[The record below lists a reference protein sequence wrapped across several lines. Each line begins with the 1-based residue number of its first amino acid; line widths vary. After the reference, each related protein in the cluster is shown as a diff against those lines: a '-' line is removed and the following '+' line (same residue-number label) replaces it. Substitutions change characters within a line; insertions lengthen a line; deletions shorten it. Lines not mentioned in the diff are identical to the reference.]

1 MPASRKSDH
10 KNERKI
16 TFFRSP
22 STFREWLEQNHA
34 DAQELWVGFYRKDS
48 GRPSITWPESVDEA
62 LCFGWID
69 GLRKRIDAES
79 YMIRFTPRRAIS
91 YWSIIN
97 IGRVEELK
105 RADRMHPAGIK
116 TFEQRAPE
124 RSGTYSYENRKR
136 TKLDKRAEKQIRSSP
151 AAWKFFQ
158 AQTLSYRQVIMWWV
172 MSAKKEE
179 TRARRLAKLIEY
191 SARGKKL

>member
-1 MPASRKSDH
+1 M
-10 KNERKI
+10 
-16 TFFRSP
+16 
-22 STFREWLEQNHA
+22 
-34 DAQELWVGFYRKDS
+34 QELWVGFYRKDS
-48 GRPSITWPESVDEA
+48 GRTSITWPESVDEA

-91 YWSIIN
+91 YWSMIN
-97 IGRVEELK
+97 IARVVELK
-105 RADRMHPAGIK
+105 RAGRMHSAGLRA
-116 TFEQRAPE
+116 FEQRAPE

-136 TKLDKRAEKQIRSSP
+136 TKLDKRAEKQFRSSP
-151 AAWKFFQ
+151 AAWKLFQ
-158 AQTLSYRQVIMWWV
+158 EQTPSYRQFTTWWV

-191 SARGKKL
+191 SARGKRL

>member
-1 MPASRKSDH
+1 MSATRKSNQINA
-10 KNERKI
+10 KEI
-16 TFFRSP
+16 AFFESP
-22 STFREWLEQNHA
+22 SIFRKWLEQNHSA
-34 DAQELWVGFYRKDS
+34 VQELWVGFYRKDS

-91 YWSIIN
+91 YWSMIN
-97 IGRVEELK
+97 IARVVELK
-105 RADRMHPAGIK
+105 RAGRMHLAGLRA
-116 TFEQRAPE
+116 FEQRAPE

-136 TKLDKRAEKQIRSSP
+136 TKLDKRAEKQFRSSP

-158 AQTLSYRQVIMWWV
+158 EQTPSYRQFTTWWV

-191 SARGKKL
+191 SARGKRL